1 MSYEFIT
8 QNLLMQYISG
18 FETSQ
23 ARERGDGRC
32 FFHLCFRIMSY
43 SGGRARK
50 KSDIKMV
57 LSRLFYKRLF
67 SMFQLKVLNGGN
79 NGRLILA
86 KDDLR

>member
-1 MSYEFIT
+1 M
-8 QNLLMQYISG
+8 
-18 FETSQ
+18 
-23 ARERGDGRC
+23 AV

-43 SGGRARK
+43 SGGTTRE

-67 SMFQLKVLNGGN
+67 SMFQWKVLDGGN